1 MTLAFTLFSFFF
13 RSAISYASQWKEVN
27 VGRLPIAAIHNFS
40 GRTVFVSRDSLEVK
54 DGRGNEE
61 SGKVQEF
68 TTRHFLENG
77 NLDKV
82 VLLLCF

>member
-1 MTLAFTLFSFFF
+1 M
-13 RSAISYASQWKEVN
+13 
-27 VGRLPIAAIHNFS
+27 
-40 GRTVFVSRDSLEVK
+40 K
-54 DGRGNEE
+54 DGGGNEE

-68 TTRHFLENG
+68 TTRHFVENG